1 MRLEATREGLKDLG
15 SVLKPLDLIPKVRKG
30 GEHRTGFWLR
40 RLLPPG
46 AVKNWLEGSS
56 LEAGGPVR
64 NCHNHSGK
72 RKSVTRGKRRTSGVR
87 GVSARTRWPAVLEGT
102 GEGSIGGDFLIF
114 SFALGWLHS
123 QKEGFRV

>member
-46 AVKNWLEGSS
+46 AAKNWLEGSS

-72 RKSVTRGKRRTSGVR
+72 KKCHERKEKDLWGPRCFCQD
-87 GVSARTRWPAVLEGT
+87 AVA
-102 GEGSIGGDFLIF
+102 SCP
-114 SFALGWLHS
+114 
-123 QKEGFRV
+123 

>member
-1 MRLEATREGLKDLG
+1 MSLEATREGLKDLG

-46 AVKNWLEGSS
+46 AVKNWLEGAAWRQEDP
-56 LEAGGPVR
+56 LETVIIIQE
-64 NCHNHSGK
+64 